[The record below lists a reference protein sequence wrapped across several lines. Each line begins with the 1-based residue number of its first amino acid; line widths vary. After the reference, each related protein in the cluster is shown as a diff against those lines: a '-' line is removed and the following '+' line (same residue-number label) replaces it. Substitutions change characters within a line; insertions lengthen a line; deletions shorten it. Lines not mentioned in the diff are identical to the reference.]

1 MGKRA
6 AEFLAEAARWYVRY
20 APGRLEK
27 PPLSRLLNEHFA
39 QRPVR
44 RTVTTRTGAAFEV
57 DTEDL
62 IQRYL
67 YLFGVWEPHMT
78 RWLTRRL
85 RPGDGFVDVGANI
98 GYFSVLASRL
108 VGRTGAVTALEAS
121 PQFHRQA
128 LRNLRLNHCTNVRAV
143 NAAVAAER
151 QTLRFTLAS
160 SRNLGANSAVPWDG
174 PAASSFEADAEPLA
188 RLLRSDEIE
197 RARVIKIDV
206 EGGEGAAVRG
216 LEPVLGRLRPDA
228 EIAVE
233 VAPARMAQLGDD
245 AAELL
250 RTMRGYGFHAY
261 RLPNSYR
268 PGSYPTALHAPHPP
282 RRWHGPLPEVSDLV
296 FSRTDAEVL

>member
-1 MGKRA
+1 MGKPA
-6 AEFLAEAARWYVRY
+6 AEFLTEAARWYVRY

-27 PPLSRLLNEHFA
+27 APLSRLLSEHFT
-39 QRPVR
+39 RNPGR
-44 RTVTTRTGAAFEV
+44 HTVTTRTGAVFEV

-78 RWLTRRL
+78 NWLTRRL

-108 VGRTGAVTALEAS
+108 VGGAGAVTALEAS
-121 PQFHRQA
+121 PRFHRQA

-143 NAAVAAER
+143 NAAVAAEHE
-151 QTLRFTLAS
+151 TLRFTLAS

-174 PAASSFEADAEPLA
+174 PVASSFEADAEPLA
-188 RLLRSDEIE
+188 QLLRPDEIE

-206 EGGEGAAVRG
+206 EGGEGAAIRG

-233 VAPARMAQLGDD
+233 VAPDRMARLGDD

-250 RTMRGYGFHAY
+250 RTMRGHGFHPY
-261 RLPNSYR
+261 RLTNSYR
-268 PGSYPTALHAPHPP
+268 AGSYPAALHAPHPP
-282 RRWHGPLPEVSDLV
+282 RRWHGPLPAVSDLV